1 MCLDVKGKN
10 PLHTVYYFERLSLP
24 TSLVSANGDNTLG
37 KLGIGNEELG
47 IIRPCLKA

>member
-24 TSLVSANGDNTLG
+24 TFLVSANGDNSLEG
-37 KLGIGNEELG
+37 KLTANNY
-47 IIRPCLKA
+47 